1 MVDAFEQLQVGFQV
15 VDKGTVEH
23 VPADLRQA
31 RRLPRLLPG
40 CRPGLTGI
48 AADPNDQHATGA
60 QVQGRAD
67 RRRLAQRPVAEIL
80 AVDLDRRKDQ
90 RNRRTKV
97 YSYLLDLLTSLGI
110 KDARVVK
117 APDIEGSVCFNI
129 SGSNDYFVILNI
141 LEALRSDGKMQKVTE
156 LNLSA
161 AADGRTSYSLTV
173 AVSLKPENASQTNGE
188 APKGEGS
195 VSQ

>member
-1 MVDAFEQLQVGFQV
+1 MDINFNHDFRNKKFILLLVAAVLLLVLAESTVLRLISSAESEVRAKRTENTAMQTSLSRKSEAMAYYKSNVKLDTNIAIEQM
-15 VDKGTVEH
+15 ES
-23 VPADLRQA
+23 P
-31 RRLPRLLPG
+31 
-40 CRPGLTGI
+40 
-48 AADPNDQHATGA
+48 
-60 QVQGRAD
+60 
-67 RRRLAQRPVAEIL
+67 
-80 AVDLDRRKDQ
+80 
-90 RNRRTKV
+90 TKV

-161 AADGRTSYSLTV
+161 AADGSTSYSLTV